1 MNHSSTTSHSSRLS
15 RSAALIAA
23 SALVAGG
30 LGAATA
36 ATAATASASTAP
48 TAPIARTAHAALTA
62 ARRAAHGFI
71 PFTSAS
77 VVDGTTAGTLTVT
90 WSAPQLPGGVAVFA
104 GSSATDQPHFLGF
117 GGNDGASDG
126 AAGGGLTVTAAYGD
140 WIRLV
145 PAIGQPLV
153 LTVRDLGL
161 ASDPNLRDIGGYRTT
176 DGQWVRMG
184 VVYRSQALSLSPA
197 DLAVV
202 NTLGITA
209 DYDLRTTEEIAQSPD
224 VVPAGASYTNL
235 NVMADISITPTLT
248 SPASA
253 AAYMEAIEQDFVTN
267 ATARAAFGTLL
278 TDIAD
283 SNGAVLYHCTAGK
296 DRTGW
301 ATAVLLTLLG
311 VPQST
316 VMQDYLLSNT
326 YYFDSPG
333 VQAELAGMPA
343 AEAAVYAPLLE
354 VQAPYLQAGF
364 DQVTASYGSM
374 YGYATRGLG
383 LSPRTIAKLRH
394 KLLVG

>member
-1 MNHSSTTSHSSRLS
+1 MNHSSWLS

-23 SALVAGG
+23 ATLVAA
-30 LGAATA
+30 GASTA
-36 ATAATASASTAP
+36 VASTASASTAP
-48 TAPIARTAHAALTA
+48 AGAARPAALRPVFSA
-62 ARRAAHGFI
+62 I

-77 VVDGTTAGTLTVT
+77 VTAGATPGTLSVN
-90 WSAPQLPGGVAVFA
+90 WSASHLLGGVAVFA
-104 GSSATDQPHFLGF
+104 GTSESAQPHFVEF
-117 GGNDGASDG
+117 AKSDRE
-126 AAGGGLTVTAAYGD
+126 LTVTASYGD

-145 PAIGQPLV
+145 PTVGEPLV

-202 NTLGITA
+202 DNLGITA
-209 DYDLRTTEEIAQSPD
+209 DYDLRTTEEIAESPD
-224 VVPAGASYTNL
+224 VVPAEATYTNL
-235 NVMADISITPTLT
+235 NVMADISLEPTLT
-248 SPASA
+248 SAGASES
-253 AAYMEAIEQDFVTN
+253 YMEEIEQQFVTN
-267 ATARAAFGTLL
+267 PTAESAFGTLL

-311 VPQST
+311 VPQAT
-316 VMQDYLLSNT
+316 VTQDYLLSNT
-326 YYFDSPG
+326 YYFDSPA
-333 VQAELAGMPA
+333 VQAELKAMPA
-343 AEAAVYAPLLE
+343 AESAVYAPLLE
-354 VQAPYLQAGF
+354 VQASYLQAGF
-364 DQVTASYGSM
+364 AQVTASYGSM
-374 YGYATRGLG
+374 YGYAVHGLG
-383 LSPRTIAKLRH
+383 LSPQTIAKLRH